1 MPRIKYQDSQEYA
14 QLGED
19 FKAEV
24 DHILESNLYI
34 AVVRNHNGTVNNSF
48 RFNDPHYFFGA
59 CFGFTLN
66 DEGGLSDY
74 YHLRTFATKAE
85 LERFEWEQEPA

>member
-1 MPRIKYQDSQEYA
+1 MPAQRYQDSIEYA

-24 DHILESNLYI
+24 DNILEQNLYI
-34 AVVRNHNGTVNNSF
+34 AVVRNHNQTVSWSF
-48 RFNDPHYFFGA
+48 RFNDPHYSA
-59 CFGFTLN
+59 ECFGFALTDN
-66 DEGGLSDY
+66 GGELSDY